1 MNQTMVYT
9 VVYTLTGVIITHE
22 RDSIIG
28 ITTTTTTTTNL
39 TLLLIF

>member
-1 MNQTMVYT
+1 MVYT

-28 ITTTTTTTTNL
+28 ITTTTTTTNL